1 MDNLPAA
8 DVPSEKAETGVH
20 SYRNKMKK
28 RKKKFIANAK
38 GFGKSGNFG
47 RGTRLE
53 GDEWSYFINIMDA
66 IRSGFESLD
75 EKGECVTQCVEAND
89 RKFKIVNFHSFFQ
102 CQWLTMFLSKQSI
115 KKFTFRRIKSPA
127 QF

>member
-1 MDNLPAA
+1 MDSSSGDISIENAP
-8 DVPSEKAETGVH
+8 KGVH

-38 GFGKSGNFG
+38 GFGKTGNFG

-66 IRSGFESLD
+66 IRQGFESLD
-75 EKGECVTQCVEAND
+75 DK
-89 RKFKIVNFHSFFQ
+89 
-102 CQWLTMFLSKQSI
+102 SKSNTVRL
-115 KKFTFRRIKSPA
+115 KD
-127 QF
+127 

>member
-1 MDNLPAA
+1 M
-8 DVPSEKAETGVH
+8 DVPSEKVETGVH

-66 IRSGFESLD
+66 IRQGFECLD
-75 EKGECVTQCVEAND
+75 EKGEFLETND
-89 RKFKIVNFHSFFQ
+89 GNFNATFCTFLQ
-102 CQWLTMFLSKQSI
+102 CQWLTTFLNKQSI
-115 KKFTFRRIKSPA
+115 KKFTFRRIRLHVRY
-127 QF
+127 

>member
-1 MDNLPAA
+1 MEESPV
-8 DVPSEKAETGVH
+8 DVASEKPEAGVH

-38 GFGKSGNFG
+38 GFGKTGNFG

-66 IRSGFESLD
+66 IRQGFESVD
-75 EKGECVTQCVEAND
+75 EKGRSDSVVCIV
-89 RKFKIVNFHSFFQ
+89 RKRK
-102 CQWLTMFLSKQSI
+102 
-115 KKFTFRRIKSPA
+115 
-127 QF
+127 